1 MGGYNTCM
9 PPGTNTFAGTAGGA
23 SSTAGSIPACAPVR
37 RNSTLPVGHE
47 ARRPVRGN
55 DGMRT
60 LTEGGLRA

>member
-9 PPGTNTFAGTAGGA
+9 PSRTNTFAGTGGGA
-23 SSTAGSIPACAPVR
+23 RSTAGSIPTPVR

-47 ARRPVRGN
+47 ARRAVRGN

-60 LTEGGLRA
+60 PTEGGLRT